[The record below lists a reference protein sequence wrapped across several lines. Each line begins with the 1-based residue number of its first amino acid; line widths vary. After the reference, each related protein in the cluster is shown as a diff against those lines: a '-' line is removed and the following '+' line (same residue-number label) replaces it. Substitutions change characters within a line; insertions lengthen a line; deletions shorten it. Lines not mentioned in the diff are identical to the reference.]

1 MKIGHLKNQVLTIL
15 QEVPETRNSDTTLT
29 IEIWKRFYSQ
39 FIKKGANGNL
49 GVWLE
54 DLYKLPDQDD
64 IKRLRAKIQNEEK
77 HYLPTKWEVAKKR
90 HFLEQEWRE
99 FIRVDS
105 EYKRI

>member
-15 QEVPETRNSDTTLT
+15 QEIPKTRNSDTTLT
-29 IEIWKRFYSQ
+29 IEIWKRFYPQ

-64 IKRLRAKIQNEEK
+64 VKRLRAKIQNE
-77 HYLPTKWEVAKKR
+77 
-90 HFLEQEWRE
+90 
-99 FIRVDS
+99 
-105 EYKRI
+105 